1 MFQDDEL
8 LWLISTG
15 CFLQRYVIKV
25 SVKSGLN
32 DVTVDFLFYFSCIE
46 TNALIQLLTQ
56 KLAGAWAVWYLL
68 NTCVCKARIYF
79 HICYIYVMCDSIC

>member
-8 LWLISTG
+8 LWLISAG

-56 KLAGAWAVWYLL
+56 KLAGAWAV
-68 NTCVCKARIYF
+68 
-79 HICYIYVMCDSIC
+79 